1 MKEAIVIGA
10 SSGIRRA
17 LAKILASNG
26 YAVGLAGRRLTLL
39 SDLQSEL
46 SSPSYIKS
54 LDVSNSAEAIALLR
68 ELIAEMNG
76 VDPFVISAG
85 TDFINPDLNWERE
98 KETIDE
104 RYEQM
109 KLGV

>member
-1 MKEAIVIGA
+1 MKAAVIIGA
-10 SSGIRRA
+10 SSGIGKE
-17 LAKILASNG
+17 LAKTLALNG
-26 YAVGLAGRRLTLL
+26 YVVGLAGRRLKLL

-76 VDPFVISAG
+76 VDLFVISAG
-85 TDFINPDLNWERE
+85 TGFINPDLNWERE